1 MINDNYL
8 EQQKQKC
15 IEDLRTSSPWSS
27 PRDEVEAYF
36 PEETKS
42 DIPEEGHW
50 IMVIQPPFAQ
60 IKVKKF
66 SIWYA
71 MNDNGNPHADYPMFV
86 QRYAKI
92 QTPEGDLRLFPREYS
107 KIDLTNYADI
117 VGTEHLKIVFMSKN
131 PVLEKETAE
140 KIYYIQTRGIS
151 KLEACKL
158 ILGELKDPNLCY
170 LEFHQA
176 YIDMFTR

>member
-8 EQQKQKC
+8 EQKKQEC
-15 IEDLRTSSPWSS
+15 IESLEASAIWSS

-42 DIPEEGHW
+42 DIPEEGCW
-50 IMVIQPPFAQ
+50 IMVISPPFTEYT
-60 IKVKKF
+60 VKKF

-71 MNDNGNPHADYPMFV
+71 MNDNGKAHPSYPMFV

-92 QTPEGDLRLFPREYS
+92 KTPNGDLRLFPREYNKININDYIELIDGEHCVLHFMVKNAVMEKAVEEKMFYLRSRGLS
-107 KIDLTNYADI
+107 KQEAYRFVLGDI
-117 VGTEHLKIVFMSKN
+117 
-131 PVLEKETAE
+131 
-140 KIYYIQTRGIS
+140 
-151 KLEACKL
+151 
-158 ILGELKDPNLCY
+158 KDPNLCY